1 MPNSPCG
8 TLLKMPNEH
17 LAGTTQEATA
27 RMQKNWN
34 ADVTAFDSIYTQAM
48 QMAHALTDGIIKQ
61 YPDKV

>member
-1 MPNSPCG
+1 
-8 TLLKMPNEH
+8 MPNEH

-48 QMAHALTDGIIKQ
+48 QMVHALTDGIIKQ